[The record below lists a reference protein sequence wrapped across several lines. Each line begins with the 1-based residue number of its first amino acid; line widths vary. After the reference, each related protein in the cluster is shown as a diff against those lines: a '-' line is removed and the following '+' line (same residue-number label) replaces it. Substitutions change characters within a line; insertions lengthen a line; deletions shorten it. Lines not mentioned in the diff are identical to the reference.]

1 MVDKTIFSDLS
12 KVTGYMGAVL
22 SDYTGEILV
31 EDSGKVSK
39 GLQELSMQFNESFRD
54 IHEVTDKANIGSTKT
69 MEVSADNATIIMACS
84 GTHERLHLHAF
95 VILEK
100 GASTGLAKM
109 TLQSMITEA
118 VKSF

>member
-31 EDSGKVSK
+31 EDAGQISK
-39 GLQELSMQFNESFRD
+39 GLNELSMQFNESFRD
-54 IHEVTDKANIGSTKT
+54 IHDVTEKANIGATRV
-69 MEVSADNATIIMACS
+69 MEVSADEATIIMACS
-84 GTHERLHLHAF
+84 GMHERMHLHAF
-95 VILEK
+95 VILSK
-100 GASTGLAKM
+100 GASTGLAKI
-109 TLQSMITEA
+109 TLQAMIENA

>member
-1 MVDKTIFSDLS
+1 MVGKEIFSDLS

-22 SDYTGEILV
+22 SDYTGEILI
-31 EDSGKVSK
+31 EDKGQISK
-39 GLQELSMQFNESFRD
+39 GLNELSMQFNESFRD
-54 IHEVTDKANIGSTKT
+54 IHTVTDKANIGSTKM
-69 MEVSADNATIIMACS
+69 MEVSADDATIIMTCS

-95 VILEK
+95 VILDK

-109 TLQSMITEA
+109 ALQTMVNEA